1 MKTSTSKSSV
11 VTQISLSLVAIV
23 LSYLLLFNKVVQ
35 VNTICQLLCGGLIAV
50 GIISIV
56 SYFMSGDF
64 KRIDRYGF
72 ALGTMLV
79 LMGIIGLIR
88 LDSLTTNFV
97 IYTGILSLVLSVLVL
112 QGTVQIKVLDYP
124 VWILGLLLTIV
135 CIAGAICVLLELTAV
150 TNLVE
155 GFSNWT
161 LLTCGSCCL
170 FSMLM
175 TWICI
180 LLAARREKKSEKE
193 KDSEK
198 TPEQQEP
205 AVQAPPQ
212 TAYQQAPAADPASS
226 AEPAA
231 TAEPAAQYSI
241 PAETHH
247 TTFDPAQDMQ
257 NNELPP
263 VESPQLSFGDE
274 GGHHSSFESNDN
286 E

>member
-1 MKTSTSKSSV
+1 MKASTSKSSV
-11 VTQISLSLVAIV
+11 VTQISLSLVAII
-23 LSYLLLFNKVVQ
+23 LSYLLLFNKVMQ
-35 VNTICQLLCGGLIAV
+35 VDTICQILCGGLIAV

-88 LDSLTTNFV
+88 LENLTANFI
-97 IYTGILSLVLSVLVL
+97 IYTGMLSLVLGVLVL

-124 VWILGLLLTIV
+124 IWILGLILTIV
-135 CIAGAICVLLELTAV
+135 CIAGAICVLLELTVV

-155 GFSNWT
+155 GFSNWI
-161 LLTCGSCCL
+161 LLFCGSCCL

-180 LLAARREKKSEKE
+180 LLAGRREKKAEAAKE
-193 KDSEK
+193 AETAK
-198 TPEQQEP
+198 EQQEP
-205 AVQAPPQ
+205 AVQIPEPSP
-212 TAYQQAPAADPASS
+212 YQPASAA
-226 AEPAA
+226 AE
-231 TAEPAAQYSI
+231 QYST

-247 TTFDPAQDMQ
+247 TTFDPSQDIQ
-257 NNELPP
+257 NDLPP

-274 GGHHSSFESNDN
+274 GGHHSSFAPDDDQQGNQQ
-286 E
+286 

>member
-11 VTQISLSLVAIV
+11 VTQISLSLVAVV
-23 LSYLLLFNKVVQ
+23 LSYLLLFNKVMQ
-35 VNTICQLLCGGLIAV
+35 VSTICQILCGGLITV

-88 LDSLTTNFV
+88 LENLTANFV
-97 IYTGILSLVLSVLVL
+97 IYTGMLSLVLGVLVL

-124 VWILGLLLTIV
+124 VWILDLLLTIV
-135 CIAGAICVLLELTAV
+135 CLAGAICVLLELTAV

-155 GFSNWT
+155 GFSSWV
-161 LLTCGSCCL
+161 LLICGSCCL

-180 LLAARREKKSEKE
+180 LLASRREKKAGEEKE
-193 KDSEK
+193 SDEK
-198 TPEQQEP
+198 PEEKEPYTPVQQP
-205 AVQAPPQ
+205 AP
-212 TAYQQAPAADPASS
+212 YQPSPAAAPAAAS
-226 AEPAA
+226 EG
-231 TAEPAAQYSI
+231 
-241 PAETHH
+241 PAETYH
-247 TTFDPAQDMQ
+247 TPFDPAQEVQ
-257 NNELPP
+257 NDLPP
-263 VESPQLSFGDE
+263 LETPQLNFGDE
-274 GGHHSSFESNDN
+274 EGHHSSFES
-286 E
+286 

>member
-23 LSYLLLFNKVVQ
+23 LSYLLLFNNVMQ
-35 VNTICQLLCGGLIAV
+35 VTTICQILCGGLIAV

-56 SYFMSGDF
+56 SYFLSDDF

-88 LDSLTTNFV
+88 LDDLTANFV
-97 IYTGILSLVLSVLVL
+97 IYTGMLSLVLGVLVL

-124 VWILGLLLTIV
+124 VWILDLILTIG
-135 CIAGAICVLLELTAV
+135 CLAGAICVLLELTAV
-150 TNLVE
+150 TNLVQ
-155 GFSNWT
+155 GFSNWV
-161 LLTCGSCCL
+161 LLVCGSCCL

-180 LLAARREKKSEKE
+180 LLAARREKKAEEASE
-193 KDSEK
+193 SE
-198 TPEQQEP
+198 TTQVQPEP
-205 AVQAPPQ
+205 AVQVQQQEP
-212 TAYQQAPAADPASS
+212 YQSYPAS
-226 AEPAA
+226 EPASMP
-231 TAEPAAQYSI
+231 EG

-257 NNELPP
+257 SDLPP
-263 VESPQLSFGDE
+263 VESPQLNFGDE
-274 GGHHSSFESNDN
+274 GGHHSSFEK
-286 E
+286 